1 MNERII
7 AREVRVIDEEG
18 QVVGVLTPEK
28 ALELAQSRN
37 LDLIEIAPNAK
48 PPTCK
53 LMDYG
58 KWKYE
63 NKKKAQVA
71 KKKQTIVSVKEI
83 QIRPRTDD
91 HDLETKMKKAREFL
105 LDGDKVKVNLRYQ
118 GREMAHK
125 EVGVKVLQKVISQLS
140 DLALPEVEPK
150 MEGRQLFVVM
160 APDAAKLKEYKAK
173 NKVRKPPKEPA
184 PEATSENLKEAV
196 APPNSSAPEA

>member
-1 MNERII
+1 MIGVM
-7 AREVRVIDEEG
+7 APAQALSMAEEKG
-18 QVVGVLTPEK
+18 
-28 ALELAQSRN
+28 

-53 LMDYG
+53 MMDYG

-63 NKKKAQVA
+63 NKKKAQEA
-71 KKKQTIVSVKEI
+71 KKKQTVISIKEI

-125 EVGVKVLQKVISQLS
+125 EVGAKVLRRVIEQLT
-140 DLALPEVEPK
+140 DLAIPEVEPK
-150 MEGRQLFVVM
+150 MEGRHLFVVM
-160 APDAAKLKEYKAK
+160 APDATKVKEYKAA
-173 NKVRKPPKEPA
+173 KE
-184 PEATSENLKEAV
+184 KEKAN
-196 APPNSSAPEA
+196 ASKQASNS

>member
-1 MNERII
+1 MM
-7 AREVRVIDEEG
+7 
-18 QVVGVLTPEK
+18 GVYSSQE
-28 ALELAQSRN
+28 ALSLAQEKN

-53 LMDYG
+53 MMDYG

-71 KKKQTIVSVKEI
+71 KKKQTVISIKEI

-91 HDLETKMKKAREFL
+91 HDLDVKMKNARKFL
-105 LDGDKVKVNLRYQ
+105 LAGDKVKVNLRYQ

-125 EVGVKVLQKVISQLS
+125 EVGAKVLHRVMEKLS
-140 DLALPEVEPK
+140 DLAVPEVEPK

-160 APDAAKLKEYKAK
+160 APDATKIKEYQQAVKD
-173 NKVRKPPKEPA
+173 
-184 PEATSENLKEAV
+184 KEA
-196 APPNSSAPEA
+196 ASES

>member
-1 MNERII
+1 MLGVMSPQDALKI
-7 AREVRVIDEEG
+7 AQD
-18 QVVGVLTPEK
+18 K
-28 ALELAQSRN
+28 A

-53 LMDYG
+53 MMDYG

-71 KKKQTIVSVKEI
+71 KKKQTVISIKEI

-91 HDLETKMKKAREFL
+91 HDLETKMKNARKFL
-105 LDGDKVKVNLRYQ
+105 LAGDKVKVNLRYQ

-125 EVGVKVLQKVISQLS
+125 EVGAKVLRRVIEKLG
-140 DLALPEVEPK
+140 DLAVPEVEPK

-160 APDAAKLKEYKAK
+160 APDAAKVKEYRLKHKEEAKAEA
-173 NKVRKPPKEPA
+173 KEEA
-184 PEATSENLKEAV
+184 RAKAEAEAGTEEATADS
-196 APPNSSAPEA
+196 

>member
-1 MNERII
+1 M
-7 AREVRVIDEEG
+7 IDEDG
-18 QVVGVLTPEK
+18 QMAGVMSPGQ
-28 ALELAQSRN
+28 ALAMAQDKG

-53 LMDYG
+53 IMDYG

-71 KKKQTIVSVKEI
+71 KKKQTVISIKEI

-91 HDLETKMKKAREFL
+91 HDLEVKMKNARKFL
-105 LDGDKVKVNLRYQ
+105 LAGDKVKVNLRYQ

-125 EVGVKVLQKVISQLS
+125 EIGAKVLRKVMAQLN
-140 DLALPEVEPK
+140 DLATAEVEPK

-160 APDAAKLKEYKAK
+160 APDASKIKDYQASLEKE
-173 NKVRKPPKEPA
+173 KEA
-184 PEATSENLKEAV
+184 PEAASELTEATTS
-196 APPNSSAPEA
+196 

>member
-1 MNERII
+1 MNDRIT

-18 QVVGVLTPEK
+18 EMLGVMSPQDALKIAQDK
-28 ALELAQSRN
+28 A

-53 LMDYG
+53 MMDYG

-71 KKKQTIVSVKEI
+71 KKKQTVISIKEI

-91 HDLETKMKKAREFL
+91 HDLETKMKNARKFL
-105 LDGDKVKVNLRYQ
+105 LAGDKVKVNLRYQ

-125 EVGVKVLQKVISQLS
+125 EVGAKVLRRVIEKLG
-140 DLALPEVEPK
+140 DLAVPEVEPK

-160 APDAAKLKEYKAK
+160 APDAAKVKEYRLKHKEEAKAEA
-173 NKVRKPPKEPA
+173 KEEA
-184 PEATSENLKEAV
+184 RAKAEAEAGTEEATADS
-196 APPNSSAPEA
+196 

>member
-1 MNERII
+1 MLGVYSPQQALAL
-7 AREVRVIDEEG
+7 ARE
-18 QVVGVLTPEK
+18 
-28 ALELAQSRN
+28 RN
-37 LDLIEIAPNAK
+37 LDLIEIAPTAN

-53 LMDYG
+53 IMDYG

-71 KKKQTIVSVKEI
+71 KKKQTVITIKEI

-91 HDLETKMKKAREFL
+91 HDLETKMKNARKFL

-125 EVGVKVLQKVISQLS
+125 EIGNRVLEKVIAKLI
-140 DLALPEVEPK
+140 DIAIAEVEPK

-160 APDAAKLKEYKAK
+160 APDPAKIKEYLAK
-173 NKVRKPPKEPA
+173 NKQEVK
-184 PEATSENLKEAV
+184 SEVKTE
-196 APPNSSAPEA
+196 E

>member
-1 MNERII
+1 MNERITG
-7 AREVRVIDEEG
+7 REVRVIDEEG
-18 QVVGVLTPEK
+18 KMLGVMTPSAALTMAEEK
-28 ALELAQSRN
+28 G
-37 LDLIEIAPNAK
+37 LDLIEIAPTAN

-53 LMDYG
+53 MMDYG

-63 NKKKAQVA
+63 NKKKAQEA
-71 KKKQTIVSVKEI
+71 KKKQTVISIKEI

-125 EVGVKVLQKVISQLS
+125 DLGAKVLQKVIDDLK
-140 DLALPEVEPK
+140 DLAVPEVEPK

-160 APDAAKLKEYKAK
+160 APDPVKIKEYKTAQEKAAK
-173 NKVRKPPKEPA
+173 AQASTKT
-184 PEATSENLKEAV
+184 EAST
-196 APPNSSAPEA
+196 

>member
-1 MNERII
+1 M
-7 AREVRVIDEEG
+7 IDDEG
-18 QVVGVLTPEK
+18 QMIGVMSPNQALAMAEEK
-28 ALELAQSRN
+28 G

-53 LMDYG
+53 MMDYG

-63 NKKKAQVA
+63 NKKKAQEA
-71 KKKQTIVSVKEI
+71 KKKQTVISIKEI

-125 EVGVKVLQKVISQLS
+125 EVGAKVLRRVIEQLT
-140 DLALPEVEPK
+140 DLAVPEVEPK
-150 MEGRQLFVVM
+150 MEGRHLFVVM
-160 APDAAKLKEYKAK
+160 APDAAKVKEYKAA
-173 NKVRKPPKEPA
+173 KE
-184 PEATSENLKEAV
+184 KEKAN
-196 APPNSSAPEA
+196 ASKQASNS

>member
-1 MNERII
+1 M
-7 AREVRVIDEEG
+7 RVIDDEG
-18 QVVGVLTPEK
+18 QMLGVMPPSK
-28 ALELAQSRN
+28 ALAMAEEKG
-37 LDLIEIAPNAK
+37 LDLIEIAPNAN

-53 LMDYG
+53 MMDYG

-63 NKKKAQVA
+63 NKKKAQEA
-71 KKKQTIVSVKEI
+71 KKKQTVISVKEI

-91 HDLETKMKKAREFL
+91 HDLATKMKKAREFL

-125 EVGVKVLQKVISQLS
+125 EVGAKVLQKVIADLS

-160 APDAAKLKEYKAK
+160 APDAAKIKEYQSRQKTQDKSKSA
-173 NKVRKPPKEPA
+173 
-184 PEATSENLKEAV
+184 EA
-196 APPNSSAPEA
+196 